1 MEIREKARNLSDEDF
16 EVQKQAVYTKKAV
29 KDINLSG
36 MFARMAYEINSNR
49 YMFDSQEQ
57 ELEILQSVTKE
68 DFYKEFEA
76 VFFNKHTV
84 KRLDVSLVSTKH
96 AEEQVEYI
104 TKNADQEIFK
114 EYVAERVRSPAGS
127 TIEDFKKDKATYDDC
142 FKVDYEKFVSKQHK
156 L

>member
-1 MEIREKARNLSDEDF
+1 
-16 EVQKQAVYTKKAV
+16 
-29 KDINLSG
+29 
-36 MFARMAYEINSNR
+36 MFARMAFEINSNR

-57 ELEILQSVTKE
+57 ELEILQTVTKE

-114 EYVAERVRSPAGS
+114 EYVVERVRSPAGT
-127 TIEDFKKDKATYDDC
+127 TIEDFKKDKATYDDY
-142 FKVDYEKFVSKQHK
+142 FKLDYEKFVSK
-156 L
+156 